1 MNNKHGGTI
10 YTIARQMGI
19 EPSEL
24 LDFSASINPLGFS
37 PRVKRALREHVDAIL
52 HYPDQEAHDF
62 IQELAGYHR
71 LPAANILAGNGSTE
85 LIFLL
90 PRVLKPKKVLMVV
103 PTFSEYESSIRKAG
117 GKVFYFRTTEEEQ
130 FSIQPQDVL
139 KELQKGYDALY
150 ICNPNNPTG
159 VLTSKEV
166 LKDIAQSA
174 WQRSTTVIIDETFI
188 DFNENQSLK
197 YEAKRFEN
205 IYILRS
211 MTKFFALPGL
221 RAGYLISA
229 AGNIKKLR
237 EQQEPWT
244 MNAFAQYAGVESLRD
259 KDYIQRS
266 LHYMQTARQ
275 ELAAGLNTI
284 ACLKVFESGANYL
297 LVKLHGSAPVS
308 VSALYEK
315 LLRQRIIIRKC
326 NTFQGMGDR
335 FFRIA
340 VRKKSENK
348 LLIGKLRKI
357 LEEGN
362 QVKRSRG

>member
-37 PRVKRALREHVDAIL
+37 PRVKRALRGHDDAIL
-52 HYPDQEAHDF
+52 HYPDQEAYDF
-62 IQELAGYHR
+62 IQELARYHR
-71 LPAANILAGNGSTE
+71 LPADNIIAGNGSSE

-90 PRVLKPKKVLMVV
+90 PSVVKTKKVLLVV

-117 GKVFYFRTTEEEQ
+117 GKVFYLRTTEEEQ

-166 LKDIAQSA
+166 LKDIARSA
-174 WQRSTTVIIDETFI
+174 RQRSTAVIIDETFI

-197 YEAKRFEN
+197 HATKELEN

-221 RAGYLISA
+221 RAGYLISEE
-229 AGNIKKLR
+229 GNIKKLR

-244 MNAFAQYAGVESLRD
+244 MNALAQYAGVESLRD

-266 LHYMQTARQ
+266 LHYMKTARH
-275 ELAAGLNTI
+275 ELAAGLQTI
-284 ACLKVFESGANYL
+284 PCLKVFASKANYL
-297 LVKLHGSAPVS
+297 LIKLLEPAPLS
-308 VSALYEK
+308 VSGLYNK
-315 LLRQRIIIRKC
+315 LLLEERIIIRKC
-326 NTFQGMGDR
+326 NTFQGMGDSY
-335 FFRIA
+335 FRIA

-357 LEEGN
+357 L
-362 QVKRSRG
+362 QVGEKVNR

>member
-1 MNNKHGGTI
+1 MWKLNSLEILVNNKHGGTI
-10 YTIARQMGI
+10 YAIARQMGI

-37 PRVKRALREHVDAIL
+37 PRVKRALRGHDDAIL

-62 IQELAGYHR
+62 IQELARYHR
-71 LPAANILAGNGSTE
+71 LPAANIIAGNGSTE

-90 PRVLKPKKVLMVV
+90 PRVIKTKKVLIVV
-103 PTFSEYESSIRKAG
+103 PTFSEYESSIRQAG
-117 GKVFYFRTTEEEQ
+117 GKVFYLRTTEEEQ
-130 FSIQPQDVL
+130 FSIQPQAVL

-166 LKDIAQSA
+166 LKDIAHSA
-174 WQRSTTVIIDETFI
+174 RQRSTAVIIDETFI
-188 DFNENQSLK
+188 DFNENQSVK
-197 YEAKRFEN
+197 YETKELEN

-244 MNAFAQYAGVESLRD
+244 MNALAQYAGVESLRD

-266 LHYMQTARQ
+266 LHYMKTARH
-275 ELAAGLNTI
+275 ELAAGLQRI
-284 ACLKVFESGANYL
+284 PCLKVFASGANYL
-297 LVKLHGSAPVS
+297 LIKLLAPAPLS
-308 VSALYEK
+308 VSMLYSK
-315 LLRQRIIIRKC
+315 LLEERIIIRKC

-340 VRKKSENK
+340 VRKKSENR
-348 LLIGKLRKI
+348 LLIGKLKKM
-357 LEEGN
+357 LE
-362 QVKRSRG
+362 